1 VPKKRYE
8 FTRRTCYSSLV
19 NTINKEDFIHRVIA
33 GTMNTVSQTVI
44 ILSLLATYWC
54 NGNSDSEIFQ
64 EESSHKSAYSNSKT
78 VSRSSSYSVP
88 GDVVSQPSVHYDGG
102 KAGMLL

>member
-8 FTRRTCYSSLV
+8 CTGRACYSSLV
-19 NTINKEDFIHRVIA
+19 NTVNKVFIHRVIA
-33 GTMNTVSQTVI
+33 GTMNTILQAVI

-54 NGNSDSEIFQ
+54 NVNSDSENFQ
-64 EESSHKSAYSNSKT
+64 EESSLKSTYSNSKT

-88 GDVVSQPSVHYDGG
+88 GDVVTQSSVHYDGG
-102 KAGMLL
+102 KAWMLL